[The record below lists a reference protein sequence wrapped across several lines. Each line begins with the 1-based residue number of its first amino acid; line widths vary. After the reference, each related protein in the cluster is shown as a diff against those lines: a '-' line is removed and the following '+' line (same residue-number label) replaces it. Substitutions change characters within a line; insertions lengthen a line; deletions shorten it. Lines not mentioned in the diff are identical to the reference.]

1 MLDCSLLTAPSGAVV
16 VRLLMDKQNKDVD
29 MDLVRKLK
37 KFISPLPEVKL
48 TDALSRL
55 KKTGIIDGNSGA
67 VNVGL
72 ILDSF
77 NNEVVRKQ
85 ENEFANETN
94 ARNKYYAPL
103 WKMAVEEHMNST
115 RYKDSEFIV

>member
-1 MLDCSLLTAPSGAVV
+1 ML
-16 VRLLMDKQNKDVD
+16 D

-37 KFISPLPEVKL
+37 KYRAPLPSIKI
-48 TDALSRL
+48 DQALKML
-55 KKTGIIDGNSGA
+55 KGTGKIDGISGA

-72 ILDSF
+72 ILDSY

-85 ENEFANETN
+85 EHEFANETN

-103 WKMAVEEHMNST
+103 WKMAVEEHLNST